1 MIYED
6 TSAVLITHNFGASSP
21 TPLPMGLALLCC
33 PLKVQTLLSQVLEQ
47 VEDRSSS
54 ATLITSGP
62 VSHLIRVL
70 ISQKSLLPE
79 ILQLGLGP
87 YIISYLLC
95 RGSWFCIYVGLVQA
109 TLLLKVHVSYSLIIY
124 RRHYLAADA
133 LVSWIL

>member
-1 MIYED
+1 MIYGD

-21 TPLPMGLALLCC
+21 TPLPMGLSLLCC
-33 PLKVQTLLSQVLEQ
+33 PLRVQTLLSQVLEQ

-79 ILQLGLGP
+79 ILQPGLGP
-87 YIISYLLC
+87 YIISYLLSC
-95 RGSWFCIYVGLVQA
+95 GSWFCIYVGLVQA
-109 TLLLKVHVSYSLIIY
+109 TLLFKVHVSYSLIIY